1 MILFVKTYLSKVFL
15 TKQLSTV
22 FTATELLLTVQS
34 NRPYSYQT
42 DMFMDPN
49 LNLIILIYID

>member
-34 NRPYSYQT
+34 NRLYSYQT